1 MTCPSHIYSK
11 ICEGEPNGLG
21 STKKVIK
28 RIKNERLG
36 DKVQE
41 REAIFRRVNQNGYMY
56 WFCAGYDFSYTV

>member
-1 MTCPSHIYSK
+1 MPFAHLFQDMR
-11 ICEGEPNGLG
+11 GELNGLG
-21 STKKVIK
+21 STKKERK

-41 REAIFRRVNQNGYMY
+41 REAIFRRENHHAYTY